1 MCGGVE
7 ARDAERSYK
16 VYFPSPK
23 AAIPV
28 MLEGGESLGWVKWGR
43 RREEA
48 GQGPQGGWAR
58 LETVERGGW
67 AKYQPIKAYGLVQRF
82 MEKDA
87 ERKSHWFD
95 VEPGFALDCL
105 VLGEGEQRRV
115 YVITSSPPEEFA
127 WIHDR
132 WPAMHRYE
140 LIQAQLRS

>member
-16 VYFPSPK
+16 VYFPNPK

-28 MLEGGESLGWVKWGR
+28 MLEGGEALGWVRWGR
-43 RREEA
+43 RREEP
-48 GQGPQGGWAR
+48 GKGPQGGWAR

-67 AKYQPIKAYGLVQRF
+67 DKYQPLRAYGLVQAY

-87 ERKSHWFD
+87 DRKSHWFQMD
-95 VEPGFALDCL
+95 AGFALDCL
-105 VLGEGEQRRV
+105 VLGEGEERRV
-115 YVITSSPPEEFA
+115 YVVTSAPPAEYS

-132 WPAMHRYE
+132 WPIVRN
-140 LIQAQLRS
+140 LQQS